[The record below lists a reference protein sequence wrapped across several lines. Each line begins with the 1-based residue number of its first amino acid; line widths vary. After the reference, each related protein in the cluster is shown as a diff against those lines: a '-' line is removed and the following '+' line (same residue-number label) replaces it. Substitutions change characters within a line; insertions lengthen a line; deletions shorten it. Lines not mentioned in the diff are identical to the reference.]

1 MRAAL
6 MQPGLA
12 DQPREQVDQLLARDP
27 QKPTIGCDAH
37 QRLRD
42 QQRDDLRVGQPSPG
56 VLGPIGQEIV
66 GGAEH
71 RREQQVEVG
80 EHRGPLRAD
89 GENCSTADFDCCR
102 YVPCPTALAVES
114 LI

>member
-1 MRAAL
+1 
-6 MQPGLA
+6 LA
-12 DQPREQVDQLLARDP
+12 DQAREQADELLASHPDEPPIRRDP
-27 QKPTIGCDAH
+27 H
-37 QRLRD
+37 HRLRD
-42 QQRDDLRVGQPSPG
+42 QQRDDLRISQPSPG
-56 VLGPIGQEIV
+56 VLRPFRQEIV

-89 GENCSTADFDCCR
+89 GENGSTADFHRCR
-102 YVPCPTALAVES
+102 YVPCPTTPRTVES